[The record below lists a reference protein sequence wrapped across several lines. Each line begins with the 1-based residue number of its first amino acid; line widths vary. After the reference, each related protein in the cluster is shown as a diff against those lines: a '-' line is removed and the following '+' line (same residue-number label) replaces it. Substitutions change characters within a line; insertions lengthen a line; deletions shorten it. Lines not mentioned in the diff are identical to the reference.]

1 MQTPGASGANPDAI
15 IQPLILDFLHW
26 LDAEPRAYAEVM
38 DVWRT
43 SCPRLTVWEDAVDR
57 GLVERRRDGG
67 PAIVVVVLTN
77 EGRRKALATGA

>member
-1 MQTPGASGANPDAI
+1 MQAPSGPGATPDAI

-43 SCPRLTVWEDAVDR
+43 SCPRLTVWEDAVDL
-57 GLVERRRDGG
+57 GLIERRREGAA
-67 PAIVVVVLTN
+67 PVVALTV
-77 EGRRKALATGA
+77 EGRRTLRSAVA